1 MQNLQVS
8 KIYSLLGQK
17 QIWTPAKAKSS
28 AASNVASVL
37 GKKGDKGAAGKGAD
51 EGPADP
57 APAATAAEEP
67 TGAKLIWI

>member
-1 MQNLQVS
+1 M
-8 KIYSLLGQK
+8 
-17 QIWTPAKAKSS
+17 
-28 AASNVASVL
+28 ASVL

-67 TGAKLIWI
+67 TGAKLIWIYLRVRPDFHLTI